1 MLLALILTQ
10 NAFHNFNNII
20 YYSMNNIKVS
30 IDDLF
35 YQEPK
40 PPFSVNL
47 NLNPPDNCKFD
58 DIFDRIK
65 QIYMKGLVILTG
77 GNTESKQ
84 ITLDIKKVTQ
94 KHIDTMEKH
103 MLSFGLKTTFLIMN
117 EENKD
122 SMFKYLLYE
131 LQESIPEL
139 NFSVTIDWRKQLIK
153 KIDFHIPLQ
162 NKENIIKEMEK
173 IASKH
178 NVANIFLKMKKP
190 SKLKE
195 YSILIKNVKES
206 YIVYFDFANI
216 ADYQKIYKC
225 IRVSC

>member
-1 MLLALILTQ
+1 
-10 NAFHNFNNII
+10 
-20 YYSMNNIKVS
+20 MNNIKLS
-30 IDDLF
+30 IDELF
-35 YQEPK
+35 FEEPK

-65 QIYMKGLVILTG
+65 KIYLRGMVILTG
-77 GNTESKQ
+77 GNVDTSANINLNVSNVK
-84 ITLDIKKVTQ
+84 Q

-103 MLSFGLKTTFLIMN
+103 MLSFGFKTRLLIMN

-122 SMFKYLLYE
+122 SMFKYLLYDLE
-131 LQESIPEL
+131 EKIPEL

-153 KIDFHIPLQ
+153 KIDFHIPLK
-162 NKENIIKEMEK
+162 NKEKIIKEMEK

-178 NVANIFLKMKKP
+178 NIANAFLKIKKS

-195 YSILIKNVKES
+195 YCILIKNAKED
-206 YIVYFDFANI
+206 YVIYFDFANI